1 MPSTGTGIAGV
12 TTEGG
17 VTVSMSSGKRLLLSV
32 AVPNL
37 TDEGTPVV
45 LDLK

>member
-17 VTVSMSSGKRLLLSV
+17 VTVSMSSGKRLLSI

-37 TDEGTPVV
+37 TDEGIPVV